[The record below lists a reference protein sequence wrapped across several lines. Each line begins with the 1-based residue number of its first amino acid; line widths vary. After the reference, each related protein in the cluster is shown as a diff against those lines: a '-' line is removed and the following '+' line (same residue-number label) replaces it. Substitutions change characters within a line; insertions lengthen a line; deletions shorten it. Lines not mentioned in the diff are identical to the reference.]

1 LFYNGG
7 IHTTQGAEALM
18 TPTPADVRSADLL
31 DREAAILRIKAI
43 EARYGL
49 QSVVANK
56 EERRLLHVL
65 RVRPDIAEKLREL
78 LIGNETA

>member
-1 LFYNGG
+1 
-7 IHTTQGAEALM
+7 M
-18 TPTPADVRSADLL
+18 TPTPADVRTADLL

-43 EARYGL
+43 ETRYNL

-65 RVRPDIAEKLREL
+65 RVRPDIAEKVRQL
-78 LIGNETA
+78 LVLTGNET